1 MFGLHDNKKMV
12 ERPEKEPKFN
22 IKNKTDRTI
31 LIMVIAGIA
40 IASLLLVGFILLYI
54 FVLR

>member
-12 ERPEKEPKFN
+12 ERPEKEPKFSL
-22 IKNKTDRTI
+22 KNKTDRTI
-31 LIMVIAGIA
+31 FIMIIVGLTIA
-40 IASLLLVGFILLYI
+40 ILLLVGFILLYY